1 MARRDALRV
10 GEDLGPHW
18 KQSWLPLNADKRPTL
33 IDCDVG
39 VDAPVPVRSFF
50 VEDPTAGQQGV
61 RSMGELVKVWIHAID
76 CGAWQY
82 NRREDRWE
90 YDWRKLDPEVADL
103 HLT

>member
-39 VDAPVPVRSFF
+39 VDEPVPVRSFF

-61 RSMGELVKVWIHAID
+61 RSMGELVKVWIRD
-76 CGAWQY
+76 RL
-82 NRREDRWE
+82 RRLAVQPARGPLGV
-90 YDWRKLDPEVADL
+90 RLAKARPRGR
-103 HLT
+103 